1 MQIRDI
7 QSDLEKG
14 LANLHSAR
22 ALRGE
27 LEGLQHL
34 AFRNCRPEVTI
45 HYTETHKKIRDD
57 ADASYFDPQTCEVVI
72 RFVLAPEAEHFSGFE
87 PPRAQPRANP
97 QPRPQP
103 QPRPRPYSQPQSQP
117 YLQPQSHPQPEPQ
130 RFQEPYDT
138 EEALNELL
146 DALQRAE
153 RERRFVGIKWF
164 RDRFLPEQGFSWAQD
179 PRTCGALLRSGTEQ
193 ELVVTHQVTNP
204 RNPQHPVTAL
214 RLNRDHPRFRGESPR
229 GQVRFKPVRARG
241 GLAQTVT
248 GGRR

>member
-1 MQIRDI
+1 MHIRDI

-14 LANLHSAR
+14 LANLHSTR

-57 ADASYFDPQTCEVVI
+57 ADASYFDPHTCEVVI
-72 RFVLAPEAEHFSGFE
+72 RFIVDPEFERLPEPE
-87 PPRAQPRANP
+87 PPAP
-97 QPRPQP
+97 QFRPQP
-103 QPRPRPYSQPQSQP
+103 QPQPQFQP
-117 YLQPQSHPQPEPQ
+117 PPQQ
-130 RFQEPYDT
+130 FQEPFDR
-138 EEALNELL
+138 EEALDQLL

-164 RDRFLPEQGFSWAQD
+164 RDRFLPEQGFSWAQE
-179 PRTCGALLRSGTEQ
+179 PRACGAMLRSGTEQ

-204 RNPQHPVTAL
+204 KNPQHPVTAI
-214 RLNRDHPRFRGESPR
+214 RVNRSHPRFRAEEAPR
-229 GQVRFKPVRARG
+229 GQVRFKPVRIRG
-241 GLAQTVT
+241 AGIAKTVI

>member
-1 MQIRDI
+1 MHIRDI

-14 LANLHSAR
+14 LANLHSTR

-57 ADASYFDPQTCEVVI
+57 ADASYFDPHTCEVVI
-72 RFVLAPEAEHFSGFE
+72 RFIVDPEFERLPEPE
-87 PPRAQPRANP
+87 PPAP
-97 QPRPQP
+97 QFRPQP
-103 QPRPRPYSQPQSQP
+103 QPQPQFQP
-117 YLQPQSHPQPEPQ
+117 PPQQ
-130 RFQEPYDT
+130 FQEPFDR
-138 EEALNELL
+138 EEALDQLL

-164 RDRFLPEQGFSWAQD
+164 RDRFLPEQGFSWAQE
-179 PRTCGALLRSGTEQ
+179 PRACGAMLRSGTEQ

-204 RNPQHPVTAL
+204 KNPQHPVTAI
-214 RLNRDHPRFRGESPR
+214 RVNRSHPRFRAEAPR
-229 GQVRFKPVRARG
+229 GQVRFKPVRIRG
-241 GLAQTVT
+241 AGIAKTVI

>member
-1 MQIRDI
+1 MHIRDI

-14 LANLHSAR
+14 LANLHSTR

-57 ADASYFDPQTCEVVI
+57 ADASYFDPHTCEVVI
-72 RFVLAPEAEHFSGFE
+72 RFIVDPEFERLSEPESPAPQF
-87 PPRAQPRANP
+87 
-97 QPRPQP
+97 RPQP
-103 QPRPRPYSQPQSQP
+103 QPQPQF
-117 YLQPQSHPQPEPQ
+117 QPQQL
-130 RFQEPYDT
+130 QEPFDR
-138 EEALNELL
+138 EEALDQLL

-164 RDRFLPEQGFSWAQD
+164 RDRFLPEQGFGWAQE
-179 PRTCGALLRSGTEQ
+179 PRTCGAMLRNGTEQ

-204 RNPQHPVTAL
+204 KNPQHPVTAI
-214 RLNRDHPRFRGESPR
+214 RVNRSHPRFRTEAPR
-229 GQVRFKPVRARG
+229 GQVRFKPVRIRG
-241 GLAQTVT
+241 AGLAKTVI

>member
-7 QSDLEKG
+7 QRDLEKG

-72 RFVLAPEAEHFSGFE
+72 RFVLAPEAERFE
-87 PPRAQPRANP
+87 EFVPPRARTQP
-97 QPRPQP
+97 QPPPPPQP
-103 QPRPRPYSQPQSQP
+103 QQ
-117 YLQPQSHPQPEPQ
+117 LHEPI
-130 RFQEPYDT
+130 DS

-179 PRTCGALLRSGTEQ
+179 PRTCGAMLRSGTEQ

-204 RNPQHPVTAL
+204 RNPQHPVTAI

-229 GQVRFKPVRARG
+229 GQVRFKPVRTRG
-241 GLAQTVT
+241 GLAQTVI

>member
-7 QSDLEKG
+7 QRDLEKG

-72 RFVLAPEAEHFSGFE
+72 RFVLAPEAERFE
-87 PPRAQPRANP
+87 EFVPPRPRTQP
-97 QPRPQP
+97 QPPPPPQP
-103 QPRPRPYSQPQSQP
+103 QQ
-117 YLQPQSHPQPEPQ
+117 LHEPI
-130 RFQEPYDT
+130 DS

-179 PRTCGALLRSGTEQ
+179 PRTCGAMLRNGTEQ

-204 RNPQHPVTAL
+204 RNPQHPVTAI

-229 GQVRFKPVRARG
+229 GQVRFKPVHARG
-241 GLAQTVT
+241 GLAQTVI

>member
-1 MQIRDI
+1 MQIKDI
-7 QSDLEKG
+7 QSNLEKG

-34 AFRNCRPEVTI
+34 AFRNCRPEVAI

-72 RFVLAPEAEHFSGFE
+72 RFVLAPEIERFSEFE
-87 PPRAQPRANP
+87 PPHAHTQPSP
-97 QPRPQP
+97 QQF
-103 QPRPRPYSQPQSQP
+103 
-117 YLQPQSHPQPEPQ
+117 HEPI
-130 RFQEPYDT
+130 DS

-164 RDRFLPEQGFSWAQD
+164 RDRFLPEQGFSWARD

-204 RNPQHPVTAL
+204 KNPQHPVTAI
-214 RLNRDHPRFRGESPR
+214 RVNRNHPRFRGEPPR
-229 GQVRFKPVRARG
+229 GQVRFKPVRIRGG
-241 GLAQTVT
+241 GLAKTVI